1 MIIMTI
7 VIIVIIVIIVTI
19 VIIVINV
26 IIIVMTTM
34 NVLSQGQI
42 DHQLRPIRASP
53 VRAWWPACHVIMMN
67 VNAMSCD
74 ECHHDVI
81 MMNVINIA
89 VMNVIDFIMI
99 SAVIRIIVFT
109 FDKVFPQII
118 QSFEAKQHSDQ
129 RPVNRTR
136 NPIFF

>member
-7 VIIVIIVIIVTI
+7 VITVIIVIIMTI
-19 VIIVINV
+19 VITVIIVIIV

-53 VRAWWPACHVIMMN
+53 VQAWWPACHVIMMN
-67 VNAMSCD
+67 VIEMSCD

-81 MMNVINIA
+81 MMNVIA
-89 VMNVIDFIMI
+89 I
-99 SAVIRIIVFT
+99 SL
-109 FDKVFPQII
+109 
-118 QSFEAKQHSDQ
+118 
-129 RPVNRTR
+129 
-136 NPIFF
+136 